1 MAPPARE
8 PWRLLTTWDGEPG
21 WNMALD
27 EALLQGRAA
36 RPTLR
41 LYTWRP
47 AALSL
52 GYFQRWSDVPA
63 AAAAPAV
70 VRRLTGGGAIHHDR
84 ELTFS
89 IAAPADH
96 PLYRGEL
103 ANSYGRVHA
112 LVARTL
118 ERYGVQPEPR
128 GARELTSDRPET
140 GMCFHASSPL
150 DLVWNDRKGVGSAQR
165 RTGGRVLHHGSIKLG
180 TTPLEGSIATLEDTA
195 PGLAPEAFAEVLL
208 AHFAEALGARLEP
221 QEPAAEELRQA
232 AERAAHFTSR
242 AFVRRR

>member
-70 VRRLTGGGAIHHDR
+70 VRRLTGGGAIHHDL

-112 LVARTL
+112 LGPQGRTCL
-118 ERYGVQPEPR
+118 KDFEAKPYTPWSYIRCMQHRYSCM
-128 GARELTSDRPET
+128 LI
-140 GMCFHASSPL
+140 SS
-150 DLVWNDRKGVGSAQR
+150 
-165 RTGGRVLHHGSIKLG
+165 
-180 TTPLEGSIATLEDTA
+180 
-195 PGLAPEAFAEVLL
+195 
-208 AHFAEALGARLEP
+208 
-221 QEPAAEELRQA
+221 
-232 AERAAHFTSR
+232 
-242 AFVRRR
+242 